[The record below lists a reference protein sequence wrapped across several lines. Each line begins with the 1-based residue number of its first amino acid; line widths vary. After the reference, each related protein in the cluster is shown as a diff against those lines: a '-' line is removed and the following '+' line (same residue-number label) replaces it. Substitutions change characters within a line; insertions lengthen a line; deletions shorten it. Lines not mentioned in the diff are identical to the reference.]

1 MEKVVNRN
9 KKLYDKSLIYSMKII
24 DFYKALVFDQKE
36 FVISK
41 RLLKSGTAV
50 GTKIARMELNGAY
63 KNAIETEFWLSLLSK
78 NFGKKININEIQNNT
93 KQMIKLIEELM
104 IIE

>member
-1 MEKVVNRN
+1 MDKIIN
-9 KKLYDKSLIYSMKII
+9 KNQKLYDESLNYSMKII

-41 RLLKSGTAV
+41 RLLKSGTSV
-50 GTKIARMELNGAY
+50 GAKIARMELNGAY
-63 KNAIETEFWLSLLSK
+63 KSAIETEFWITLLSK
-78 NFGKKININEIQNNT
+78 NLGKKIKICEVRNST
-93 KQMIKLIEELM
+93 KKMIKMIENAM